1 MTTVNVPGGQT
12 AGAADSDPNSMTTVF
27 RWMIDWAA
35 DSDPR
40 SMTTGFGWIIDSS
53 GPANRIRCRLGL
65 PGLVQVR
72 WRMDWA
78 ADSAR
83 DPNSMTFQLG
93 WMIDWAADSDPN
105 STTTGF
111 GWTMD
116 LGGSWAD
123 EPNSMTTGFRVGW
136 RIAPPTRTRIR
147 RLLFRLEP
155 EFDDYC
161 LSFPMDDR
169 LGHSLQVA
177 VRTRIRRHVTVT
189 TGFRWI
195 RLAGGLQ
202 RLSVGR
208 RTEFDVDWISMEGR
222 LGRRL

>member
-1 MTTVNVPGGQT
+1 MFDDDRECPGRTDCRGRRL
-12 AGAADSDPNSMTTVF
+12 GPESMTTVF
-27 RWMIDWAA
+27 RWMVDWAA

-116 LGGSWAD
+116 LGRRTEFHDDWISSRMEDSATD
-123 EPNSMTTGFRVGW
+123 SNPNSTTTVS
-136 RIAPPTRTRIR
+136 TRTRIR
-147 RLLFRLEP
+147 RLLFK
-155 EFDDYC
+155 FSD
-161 LSFPMDDR
+161 
-169 LGHSLQVA
+169 G
-177 VRTRIRRHVTVT
+177 
-189 TGFRWI
+189 
-195 RLAGGLQ
+195 
-202 RLSVGR
+202 
-208 RTEFDVDWISMEGR
+208 
-222 LGRRL
+222 